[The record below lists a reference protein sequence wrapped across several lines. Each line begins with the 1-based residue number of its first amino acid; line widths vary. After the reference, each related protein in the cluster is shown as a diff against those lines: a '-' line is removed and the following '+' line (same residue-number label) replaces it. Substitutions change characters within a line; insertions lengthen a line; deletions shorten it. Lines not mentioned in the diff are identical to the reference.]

1 MARIIKITAREILDS
16 RGYPTVAADVLL
28 DDGTMGTASVPSG
41 ASTGSHE
48 ALELRDGGIRYHGK
62 GVLKAVTNI
71 ENLSQE
77 LAGFNVE
84 NPRLIDEKMLAI
96 DGTENKS
103 ALGANATLAVSMA
116 VLRAGSN
123 STKLP
128 LYEYIRQV
136 YDLSTDTYLLPTPML
151 NIINGG
157 KHADSGLDVQEFMIV
172 PTAPTSFKEAL
183 RISSETYH
191 SLRLLLKEKGM
202 VIAVGDEG
210 GFAPKITKHE
220 EVLTTILQAAKQTGH
235 TTISLALDCAASEFY
250 KNGKYLFEGKLLS
263 AEEIS
268 NIYGKWCAQY
278 PLVSIEDP
286 LQEDDWTGWQ
296 HITQQLGK
304 KIRLVGD
311 DLFVTNPKRL
321 QLGIEKH
328 AANAILIKVNQI
340 GTVSETIDVMKLAKE
355 HGYACIVSHRSG
367 ETEDTF
373 IADLAVATNAGAIKT
388 GAPART
394 ERTAKYNRLL
404 QIEAELG
411 TKAQYAQNTI
421 FE

>member
-1 MARIIKITAREILDS
+1 MARITKITAHEILDS
-16 RGYPTVAADVLL
+16 RGYPTVAADVFL
-28 DDGTMGTASVPSG
+28 DDGAIGSSSVPSG

-48 ALELRDGGIRYHGK
+48 ALELRDGGSRYHGK
-62 GVLKAVTNI
+62 GVLKAVANV
-71 ENLSQE
+71 ENLNRE
-77 LAGFNVE
+77 LVGLDIA

-103 ALGANATLAVSMA
+103 RLGANATLAVSMA

-123 STKLP
+123 SAQLP
-128 LYEYIRQV
+128 LYEYIRRV
-136 YDLSTDTYLLPTPML
+136 YNLSTDIYLLPAPML

-172 PTAPTSFKEAL
+172 PTAPSSFKEAL
-183 RISSETYH
+183 RTASETYH
-191 SLRLLLKEKGM
+191 SLRTLLKERGM

-210 GFAPKITKHE
+210 GFAPKIAKHE
-220 EVLTTILQAAKQTGH
+220 EVLQTILQAAKQAAH
-235 TTISLALDCAASEFY
+235 ANISLALDCAASEFY
-250 KNGKYLFEGKLLS
+250 KNGKYYFEGKTLS
-263 AEEIS
+263 ADEIS
-268 NIYGKWCAQY
+268 SVYGSWCDKY
-278 PLVSIEDP
+278 PIVSIEDP
-286 LQEDDWTGWQ
+286 LQEDDWSGWQ

-321 QLGIEKH
+321 QSGIEKH

-340 GTVSETIDVMKLAKE
+340 GTVSETIDVMSLAKTN
-355 HGYACIVSHRSG
+355 GYACIVSHRSG

-404 QIEAELG
+404 QIEAQLG
-411 TKAQYAQNTI
+411 PKAQYAKDTI
-421 FE
+421 FK